1 MSYLLSDLLKL
12 SVAERLVI
20 IEKLIL
26 SVQLNQ
32 SNENMS
38 QDIRHTVLHLSE

>member
-26 SVQLNQ
+26 SVQ
-32 SNENMS
+32 SNEIMS
-38 QDIRHTVLHLSE
+38 QDIRQNLLHLSE

>member
-26 SVQLNQ
+26 SVQ
-32 SNENMS
+32 SNELVS
-38 QDIRHTVLHLSE
+38 QDIRHTILHLSE

>member
-26 SVQLNQ
+26 SVQFNQ
-32 SNENMS
+32 SNEILP
-38 QDIRHTVLHLSE
+38 QDITNTVLHFSE

>member
-26 SVQLNQ
+26 SVQ
-32 SNENMS
+32 SNEFVS